1 MAAGIK
7 ILSMMMSLVIVSISE
22 ITPWVFSN
30 AEASENSVILDA
42 ACFDSV
48 LSIPSE
54 TIFVNEADEP
64 EVLTVAEKAPEVF
77 TAATEAVSESV
88 TIILPEATTDAVEE
102 ETVTEESITEVEK
115 TTEAETEA
123 PTEKETE
130 KTEHKSTGKILVGS
144 DSMLWPVAHKSEVVE
159 GFPKYSS
166 GGAHHGVD
174 IFVISNEGSNRDGN
188 GDSLSYGKPFRAAQ
202 SGVVVE
208 AANNG
213 KYNTGYGN
221 YCIIDHGDGTQTLYA
236 HARYINVSVGD
247 TVKQGQTIGEIG
259 GTGNT
264 TSPHLH
270 FEVRVY
276 GERVNPLNFISE
288 P

>member
-7 ILSMMMSLVIVSISE
+7 ILSMMMSLIIVSISE

-54 TIFVNEADEP
+54 AIFTNETEEP
-64 EVLTVAEKAPEVF
+64 EALTVTEKTTEAF
-77 TAATEAVSESV
+77 TAATESVSESV
-88 TIILPEATTDAVEE
+88 TIALPKATTDAVEE
-102 ETVTEESITEVEK
+102 EEKVTEETATEEETK
-115 TTEAETEA
+115 TEEAESIA
-123 PTEKETE
+123 C
-130 KTEHKSTGKILVGS
+130 GKILVGS
-144 DSMLWPVAHKSEVVE
+144 DSMLWPVSFKSEVVE
-159 GFPKYSS
+159 GFPRYSS
-166 GGAHHGVD
+166 GRAHHGVD
-174 IFVISNEGSNRDGN
+174 IFVISSNGNNRDGN
-188 GDSLSYGKPFRAAQ
+188 GGSLSYGKPFRAAQ

-221 YCIIDHGDGTQTLYA
+221 YCVIDHGDGTQTLYA
-236 HARYINVSVGD
+236 HAKYIGVSIGD

-270 FEVRVY
+270 FEVRLN
-276 GERVNPLNFISE
+276 GQRVNPLNYVSE

>member
-7 ILSMMMSLVIVSISE
+7 ILSMMMSLIIASISE

-30 AEASENSVILDA
+30 SEASGNAVMLDA

-54 TIFVNEADEP
+54 TFFENKDVEAETP
-64 EVLTVAEKAPEVF
+64 EIITAVAESVEV
-77 TAATEAVSESV
+77 TTTLHTE
-88 TIILPEATTDAVEE
+88 IVEE
-102 ETVTEESITEVEK
+102 TEE
-115 TTEAETEA
+115 TTEAETEVS
-123 PTEKETE
+123 TEAETE
-130 KTEHKSTGKILVGS
+130 ASSEADTLYKLFSITSE
-144 DSMLWPVAHKSEVVE
+144 MMWPVAYKSEIVE
-159 GFPKYSS
+159 GYPRYSS
-166 GGAHHGVD
+166 GRTHHGVD
-174 IFVISNEGSNRDGN
+174 IFVEGVDGRNYDGN
-188 GDSLSYGKPFRAAQ
+188 GNSLSYGKPFRAAQ

-213 KYNTGYGN
+213 NWNTGYGN

-236 HARYINVSVGD
+236 HAKVIGVSVGD
-247 TVKQGQTIGEIG
+247 VIIQGQMLGEIG
-259 GTGNT
+259 ETGNA

-270 FEVRVY
+270 FEIRIEGDRVDPENY
-276 GERVNPLNFISE
+276 ICE